1 MTNNLNQNKLLHH
14 HNHHHLIPPSSAA
27 AANNN
32 NRTNRSSSAPTP
44 TTARSNSTTQA
55 CAACRYQR
63 RKCAPDCILAPYF
76 PHDRQR
82 QFQNAHKLFG
92 VSSITKIIR
101 DLDPQQKDEAM
112 RTIIYQSDVRAQDP
126 VGGCYRIIRE
136 LQRQIEFSCAELEI
150 VLHQLAICR
159 AHAAQQNQQSQSHG
173 PHHHH
178 HQDHHQILIDGGV
191 DCDIHLV
198 SNPDDPHLYE
208 DPSTV
213 LDPDCGGNN
222 NPPHHGL
229 DLDLGHIPPQPHDQ
243 HNHDHDHEQYIL
255 GQPNLN
261 DHDEGCEDD
270 HVVPL
275 QEINSWA
282 AMNNSPPSS
291 AVCLDVKPPQP
302 LHAAA
307 VDECEDFK
315 PLMISDIPAGER
327 HEFKFEFDEINE
339 PSEEALFN
347 EGNHKALAK
356 EENVSFFT
364 KEETVSYQQTN
375 EDHDLKDT
383 DSHVNIF
390 FQSIK
395 DLGRWST
402 SFAFTTIF
410 PIFTCG
416 YLEENKKR
424 VWEWNEPL
432 KRYRKQS
439 KRKKSLRSDKPV
451 KSWV

>member
-1 MTNNLNQNKLLHH
+1 MTNNHNQNKLIHH
-14 HNHHHLIPPSSAA
+14 HHHHLLPSSS
-27 AANNN
+27 
-32 NRTNRSSSAPTP
+32 THRSHSSTITTTTTPTRSNSSTI

-159 AHAAQQNQQSQSHG
+159 AHAAQNQSQSQNQNQ
-173 PHHHH
+173 HHHH
-178 HQDHHQILIDGGV
+178 DQILIDGV

-198 SNPDDPHLYE
+198 SNPDDPHLYD
-208 DPSTV
+208 DPSAV
-213 LDPDCGGNN
+213 LDADNVN
-222 NPPHHGL
+222 ASHPHHGL
-229 DLDLGHIPPQPHDQ
+229 DLDLGHIPQQQEHEDHLVHGHD
-243 HNHDHDHEQYIL
+243 HHDHDHEQYIL
-255 GQPNLN
+255 GQQNLN

-282 AMNNSPPSS
+282 AMNNVNSPPSS
-291 AVCLDVKPPQP
+291 AVCLDVKPQP
-302 LHAAA
+302 LHAS

-315 PLMISDIPAGER
+315 PLLISDIPAGER

-339 PSEEALFN
+339 PSEETLFN
-347 EGNHKALAK
+347 EGNHKALTK

-364 KEETVSYQQTN
+364 KEETVTYQQTN
-375 EDHDLKDT
+375 EDHDLKGAAT
-383 DSHVNIF
+383 
-390 FQSIK
+390 
-395 DLGRWST
+395 L
-402 SFAFTTIF
+402 FTLTN
-410 PIFTCG
+410 CSS
-416 YLEENKKR
+416 Y
-424 VWEWNEPL
+424 
-432 KRYRKQS
+432 
-439 KRKKSLRSDKPV
+439 
-451 KSWV
+451 